1 MSQRDL
7 SDYDKEESDTGL
19 YGEPRGYSTPRLSD
33 EEREALERRI
43 ILKAAKMLGVDP
55 DELTKEEAQN
65 VYFQHKTQPYFSKLI
80 SYNTS
85 GESMVFDLSKLWSGD
100 PYWDFRSFRNF

>member
-1 MSQRDL
+1 MAQRDL

-55 DELTKEEAQN
+55 DELTKEEASGIIQADAADQDIRIRKAGEDMRN
-65 VYFQHKTQPYFSKLI
+65 RLLRESKL
-80 SYNTS
+80 
-85 GESMVFDLSKLWSGD
+85 
-100 PYWDFRSFRNF
+100 

>member
-55 DELTKEEAQN
+55 DELTKEEASGIIQADALEQERAAAHAGEDMRN
-65 VYFQHKTQPYFSKLI
+65 RLLRESKL
-80 SYNTS
+80 
-85 GESMVFDLSKLWSGD
+85 
-100 PYWDFRSFRNF
+100 